1 MNTNSPQSTNNISN
15 YKVCERCKSSQAIL
29 SCAQCSPLHSFCSK
43 CDTAVH
49 NLPSKMTHQRTNLIS
64 TNIISNEEAEPKP
77 SSVPLNNSEPLY
89 YYPSS
94 KIPYIETNR
103 NRADDYKTTYTKD
116 YVTELKNIHQ
126 KEKNELLFK
135 ISSLENTLERLK
147 GSFGEHINKMHNS
160 VEDTNKETNTKIK
173 HIEEEN
179 ALKMKKLEDEKN
191 LEIDTYKEEVEKFKN
206 VNKEIMDN
214 FRKNEDDFQEYKEK
228 ASNQINELY
237 NELQTKNEEIETIKK
252 DTTDRLNQITNEY
265 ENKINSLI
273 SSHEEEVTEQNIKN
287 KINMD
292 SLTNEIEQK
301 SREIY
306 LLNQKIEDT
315 EKKYHQLLD
324 ELNKENEALRH
335 ELQYTQEQNTTLFEK
350 YKFTENSMI
359 NLQNENEV
367 AMKSLNRQR
376 EELNRKGEEIVF
388 LENSLKSL
396 QNTNDVLQEKNN
408 KLQRDYTQLYS
419 HAENMNYE
427 YSTKLK
433 SLNYIE
439 DKNFVLERE
448 NNELR
453 NKIGRYV
460 RPYSFNK

>member
-1 MNTNSPQSTNNISN
+1 MNTPQSTNSLSN

-64 TNIISNEEAEPKP
+64 NIISKEEEPSP
-77 SSVPLNNSEPLY
+77 SSPLNKSEPLY
-89 YYPSS
+89 YYPAS

-191 LEIDTYKEEVEKFKN
+191 LEIDTYKEEVEKYKN

-214 FRKNEDDFQEYKEK
+214 FKKNENDFREYKEK
-228 ASNQINELY
+228 ASNEINELH
-237 NELQTKNEEIETIKK
+237 NEIQLKNEEIDNIKK
-252 DTTDRLNQITNEY
+252 
-265 ENKINSLI
+265 K
-273 SSHEEEVTEQNIKN
+273 
-287 KINMD
+287 
-292 SLTNEIEQK
+292 
-301 SREIY
+301 
-306 LLNQKIEDT
+306 
-315 EKKYHQLLD
+315 
-324 ELNKENEALRH
+324 
-335 ELQYTQEQNTTLFEK
+335 
-350 YKFTENSMI
+350 
-359 NLQNENEV
+359 
-367 AMKSLNRQR
+367 
-376 EELNRKGEEIVF
+376 
-388 LENSLKSL
+388 
-396 QNTNDVLQEKNN
+396 
-408 KLQRDYTQLYS
+408 
-419 HAENMNYE
+419 
-427 YSTKLK
+427 
-433 SLNYIE
+433 
-439 DKNFVLERE
+439 
-448 NNELR
+448 
-453 NKIGRYV
+453 
-460 RPYSFNK
+460 